1 MNETTLKL
9 VTIVAFSLAAD
20 APAQMPPPPA
30 ITLRQAAELALARAP
45 DLAAAQATAR
55 ERAASAR
62 LAGDELRPQAWL
74 MTTPGYAHGLPVAI
88 AGSVPAV
95 AGVAWRTILYDRAT
109 RVEVLQREAESRAA
123 AGRSERTRIE
133 VVRDV
138 LIAFSHCWEDD
149 RIVTA
154 VRQRQ
159 EAAEQILEHTLVRQ
173 AAGRCTELE
182 VEQARLNL
190 ARARMHALDL
200 ETERDLD
207 RLELSHLTGV
217 PATQLSVPP
226 DDPLGALPDVP
237 HENDIEAAQA
247 ADPELSAATR
257 SIALLST
264 AADLAAATAGPVVQA
279 EAQYARLSRA
289 NHYDSFYRRF
299 VADDWSVGISVVLP
313 LWSGGRH
320 GDAAARAAA
329 SLERMQNERRS
340 RASALEMQTRRAVW
354 SADRTRAGASL
365 AREAT
370 VVAQEALRIAHARAK
385 EGRGDT
391 DEVEHREIGLADAKE
406 EEVRSEASC
415 FAARVELLALRGDLL
430 GAILDLQA
438 PAPPSGGPAAGG
450 GAISQE
456 SH

>member
-20 APAQMPPPPA
+20 APAQMPPPTA

-95 AGVAWRTILYDRAT
+95 AGVAWRTTLYDRAT
-109 RVEVLQREAESRAA
+109 RVEALQREAESHSA

-138 LIAFSHCWEDD
+138 LIAFSRCWEDD
-149 RIVTA
+149 RIVAA

-159 EAAEQILEHTLVRQ
+159 EAAGQILEHTLVRH

-190 ARARMHALDL
+190 ARARMRALDL

-207 RLELSHLTGV
+207 RLELSRLTGA

-226 DDPLGALPDVP
+226 DDPLGALPDLP

-247 ADPELSAATR
+247 ADPELSAAAR

-264 AADLAAATAGPVVQA
+264 AADLAAAPAGPVVQA

-340 RASALEMQTRRAVW
+340 RASALEMQTRRAIW
-354 SADRTRAGASL
+354 SADRTRAGVSL

-370 VVAQEALRIAHARAK
+370 AVAQEALRIADARAK
-385 EGRGDT
+385 EGRGDI
-391 DEVEHREIGLADAKE
+391 DEVEHREIGLADAE
-406 EEVRSEASC
+406 EDEVRSEASY
-415 FAARVELLALRGDLL
+415 FAARVELLALRGDLEVAVL
-430 GAILDLQA
+430 GPAA
-438 PAPPSGGPAAGG
+438 PAPQASETPTALPANPPS
-450 GAISQE
+450 Q
-456 SH
+456 